1 MNKEIKDDLYNEKY
15 NEYVNEFIDNIILD
29 NPLILKE
36 YPILEIEYNID
47 GTKKDIYSLASERDI
62 KKMQLKSDENEIEYK
77 YNQGKLNKK
86 EFDEEISK
94 IKEKMINQDLLYDD
108 LIFETC

>member
-1 MNKEIKDDLYNEKY
+1 MNKEIKEDLYNEKY

-47 GTKKDIYSLASERDI
+47 GTKKDIYNPCQFPPD
-62 KKMQLKSDENEIEYK
+62 
-77 YNQGKLNKK
+77 
-86 EFDEEISK
+86 
-94 IKEKMINQDLLYDD
+94 
-108 LIFETC
+108 

>member
-47 GTKKDIYSLASERDI
+47 GTKKIYIL
-62 KKMQLKSDENEIEYK
+62 
-77 YNQGKLNKK
+77 
-86 EFDEEISK
+86 
-94 IKEKMINQDLLYDD
+94 
-108 LIFETC
+108 

>member
-77 YNQGKLNKK
+77 YNQGRNDYNWQGYIPRLKLALQALRIFKK
-86 EFDEEISK
+86 
-94 IKEKMINQDLLYDD
+94 YD
-108 LIFETC
+108 F